1 VFPPRL
7 TAPGVLVLG
16 WKDQYAPTI
25 NGKTPTSLDDYEM
38 ARSYAIA
45 PDGRSVVLG
54 TEWAIRR
61 FDVEAK
67 EIWSRNLPA
76 VAWSVNVSGNGEMAV
91 AALSDGTVRWY
102 RMRDGKE
109 VINYF
114 PHGNGR
120 DWMAVDAG
128 RLLHFIGVLATTTSA
143 GILNRGKDQ
152 APDFYRAV
160 QFDRILYRPDVVADT
175 FRQAL
180 GDAAGCG
187 RLHRRTMQHSGSR
200 NCGRLHRRDCASCRP
215 RFRASPTA
223 GPARTLRLEGE
234 KTELG
239 IRDYAI
245 FVNGIPVTP
254 SKERALSGNEAAR
267 FSRTGR
273 ESICRPRTNEIRVE
287 AFNGVSMGVAETYI
301 GLPADVRPVPV
312 RGDLYVLAIG
322 VNSFPNLP
330 EN

>member
-1 VFPPRL
+1 VV
-7 TAPGVLVLG
+7 VLA

-25 NGKTPTSLDDYEM
+25 NGKTPSSLDDYEM

-61 FDVEAK
+61 LDLETK

-76 VAWSVNVSGNGEMAV
+76 VAWSVNVSGNGELAV

-109 VINYF
+109 VISYF

-120 DWMAVDAG
+120 DWMAWTPDG
-128 RLLHFIGVLATTTSA
+128 YYTSSVY
-143 GILNRGKDQ
+143 GDNYVGWHLNRGKDQ

-180 GDAAGCG
+180 ATPQAAVAAPANDATFRIAQLREIAPP
-187 RLHRRTMQHSGSR
+187 RL
-200 NCGRLHRRDCASCRP
+200 RLLPAAL
-215 RFRASPTA
+215 RASPTA
-223 GPARTLRLEGE
+223 GPAPHSGSRVKRPSSGS
-234 KTELG
+234 G
-239 IRDYAI
+239 I
-245 FVNGIPVTP
+245 T
-254 SKERALSGNEAAR
+254 R
-267 FSRTGR
+267 FS
-273 ESICRPRTNEIRVE
+273 
-287 AFNGVSMGVAETYI
+287 
-301 GLPADVRPVPV
+301 
-312 RGDLYVLAIG
+312 
-322 VNSFPNLP
+322 
-330 EN
+330 